1 MADRCTGVSGDR
13 NITAVL
19 YLAKKERKRKKAF
32 DEFLAMPD
40 SYHEEQLLHD
50 AENLQ
55 AEIRSFSQILHEQ
68 MDQCAQTKLQLND
81 YEEYVEAWAHEVKT
95 PLALLTFML
104 DNHRDELSEDVVCKL
119 DRINCQM
126 QRYIDQMLYYARLKG
141 ARKDYRFESVDTET
155 CVKEVLEDFT
165 PLLEEQKIQVQ
176 LDIKEKV
183 KSSGSPVSESKRRSF
198 CLSGIMAWVS
208 KPAIFRMYLRKALP
222 EIPGTGGRKQPGW
235 DFILQKKW
243 HMT

>member
-1 MADRCTGVSGDR
+1 MEHISVKEIGQIIKQNRFWLGIIGLLDLFSILLLWLIDAQAFYVIAISV
-13 NITAVL
+13 ILFSLLVFVTAVL
-19 YLAKKERKRKKAF
+19 YLAKKERKRKQAF

-50 AENLQ
+50 AEDLQ
-55 AEIRSFSQILHEQ
+55 VEIRSFSQVLHEQ

-155 CVKEVLEDFT
+155 CVKEVLEDFA
-165 PLLEEQKIQVQ
+165 PLLEEQRIQ
-176 LDIKEKV
+176 
-183 KSSGSPVSESKRRSF
+183 
-198 CLSGIMAWVS
+198 A
-208 KPAIFRMYLRKALP
+208 
-222 EIPGTGGRKQPGW
+222 
-235 DFILQKKW
+235 
-243 HMT
+243 